1 MQSTFVLFH
10 QAEATLV
17 DNASMA
23 DDAMA
28 QYTVS
33 QALDIIGNMPCTSFL
48 LLHAAHTVPMKDCMP
63 HVTACFGSRLH
74 AAMKVL
80 MHTQFLC
87 TAYDVYMLVH
97 PDHIGVTA

>member
-1 MQSTFVLFH
+1 MQSDLVFSH

-23 DDAMA
+23 DEPLA

-33 QALDIIGNMPCTSFL
+33 QALDIIGNMPHTSFL

-63 HVTACFGSRLH
+63 HVTACFG
-74 AAMKVL
+74 A
-80 MHTQFLC
+80 
-87 TAYDVYMLVH
+87 DYMQL
-97 PDHIGVTA
+97 